1 MSSAR
6 CPQARTA
13 APLVGASRAQWCGA
27 REDASNQRAHGLRW
41 NPHQRGGAVGM
52 QKRMSHLQP
61 ALHLMISPRIV
72 SSDPKHYLALPRCAV
87 HAALCHMPPA
97 ALTGARATRSQDGAL
112 DFVAADGALRHGAA
126 PRRAASFFDHFWAAA
141 DLGCPSGKNVVPL
154 RGQAVRAVS
163 GSVRV

>member
-126 PRRAASFFDHFWAAA
+126 PGAQLHFSTIFGRLLISAAPVAKKLCHCVAKRCV
-141 DLGCPSGKNVVPL
+141 L
-154 RGQAVRAVS
+154 
-163 GSVRV
+163 